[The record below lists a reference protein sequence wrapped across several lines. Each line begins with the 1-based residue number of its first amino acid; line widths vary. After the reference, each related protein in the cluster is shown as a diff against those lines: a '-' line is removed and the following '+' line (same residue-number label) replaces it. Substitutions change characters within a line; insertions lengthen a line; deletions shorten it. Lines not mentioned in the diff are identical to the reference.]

1 MSQITAD
8 IILKDHFRNKEVFAD
23 LINGI
28 IFDGK
33 QVLKPHL
40 LDDYDSDMSSVID
53 NDKLPISIKRMRD
66 IIYSFK
72 HDGVYMLSAVENQ
85 STVDQFMPLR
95 VLIYDAL
102 CYLQQ
107 LRRYEHQDKESRV
120 NPFKL
125 IPVYTIVIYYGD
137 NKWSGPTTLHSM
149 MNIPKQFMKFLNNW
163 KIIIVNVDEIDYHK
177 FRNKDNYY
185 FFKYLQKLH
194 KWNSTLEDLKELF
207 ISKNVALLL
216 AATLK
221 DNNILNIVNNNEGD
235 EINMCQSFERF
246 KENSI
251 KEGKEIALLD
261 SIKNLMETLG
271 LNVKEAMDALKI
283 PNDKRDRLIELI

>member
-1 MSQITAD
+1 
-8 IILKDHFRNKEVFAD
+8 
-23 LINGI
+23 
-28 IFDGK
+28 
-33 QVLKPHL
+33 
-40 LDDYDSDMSSVID
+40 
-53 NDKLPISIKRMRD
+53 
-66 IIYSFK
+66 
-72 HDGVYMLSAVENQ
+72 MLSAVENQ

-95 VLIYDAL
+95 ILIYDAL

-107 LRRYEHQDKESRV
+107 LHLYEYQDKESRV

-137 NKWSGPTTLHSM
+137 NKWSGPTTLQSM

-194 KWNSTLEDLKELF
+194 KWNSNLEDLKELF
-207 ISKNVALLL
+207 ISKHVGLLL

-221 DNNILNIVNNNEGD
+221 DNNILNIINNNEGD

-251 KEGKEIALLD
+251 NEGKEIGKEEGEINALLS

-271 LNVKEAMDALKI
+271 FNVKEAMDALKI
-283 PNDKRDRLIELI
+283 PNDKRDRLVELI